1 MIAQD
6 GAEFLAS
13 CLHIT
18 ILSMNLYKT
27 LVSLHIGGHCAGS
40 HMCLVAQDGIAH
52 IVEMGHLRLVKDDGV
67 LDFTGIAD
75 DNVLSKDNAS
85 S

>member
-1 MIAQD
+1 M
-6 GAEFLAS
+6 GL
-13 CLHIT
+13 IT
-18 ILSMNLYKT
+18 
-27 LVSLHIGGHCAGS
+27 
-40 HMCLVAQDGIAH
+40 QDGIAYV
-52 IVEMGHLRLVKDDGV
+52 VEMGHLRLVKDDGV